1 MVRIVGSAD
10 LQINAYNP
18 ATQFGAPEQSV
29 SLYARG
35 PRDVWLR
42 DVRSMSYGEW

>member
-1 MVRIVGSAD
+1 MKRIVGSAD

-29 SLYARG
+29 SSFCAGVSIER
-35 PRDVWLR
+35 RA
-42 DVRSMSYGEW
+42 VRPKLFGEW